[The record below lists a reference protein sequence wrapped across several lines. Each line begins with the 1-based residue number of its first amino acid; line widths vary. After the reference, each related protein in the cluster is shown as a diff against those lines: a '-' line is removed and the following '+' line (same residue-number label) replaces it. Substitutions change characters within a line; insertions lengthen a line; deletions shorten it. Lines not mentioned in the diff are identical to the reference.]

1 MPEVDLAHSPLD
13 DRRTSDPHSLA
24 TELNV
29 IPIAPRMVRTAVSGI
44 VASKKSPAIKAP
56 PPANR
61 LAICPASLVPV
72 ISRSPPCCGK
82 LVDPHYPDAFLYLGG
97 GRRGR

>member
-1 MPEVDLAHSPLD
+1 MLEVGFAHSPLD
-13 DRRTSDPHSLA
+13 ERRTSVPHSLA
-24 TELNV
+24 TELN
-29 IPIAPRMVRTAVSGI
+29 INPSAPRIVRTAVSGI

-61 LAICPASLVPV
+61 LAISPASLVRV

-82 LVDPHYPDAFLYLGG
+82 LVDPHYPDAF
-97 GRRGR
+97 